1 MSQNRELSSRKIKRK
16 EEGTVPPA
24 PETAGAP
31 VPIFSMELPE
41 GVFTNSHR
49 NRSAQQKNNAEPVPS
64 ESSEK
69 QSEKPLKEEKQK
81 QKEKTE
87 EKKQEKKEE
96 NRNKEKEKE
105 KKEKKK
111 IQLPSF
117 SFAGKLKETAKKAT
131 EKKQKEDKAGT
142 EFPIGEEKLPAE
154 KQKAP
159 EKSGDTIL
167 SWLVSIILCNIP
179 AVDIIYFIV
188 CIAKPVKSR
197 KNWALASLIIAC
209 IRIAIIIGTVA
220 FILSRSEKDL
230 YNFFY
235 SLSGSL

>member
-1 MSQNRELSSRKIKRK
+1 
-16 EEGTVPPA
+16 
-24 PETAGAP
+24 
-31 VPIFSMELPE
+31 MELPE
-41 GVFTNSHR
+41 GVFTNSHK
-49 NRSAQQKNNAEPVPS
+49 NRSAQPKNNAEPVPS

-69 QSEKPLKEEKQK
+69 QSEKPLKEEKKKQN

-96 NRNKEKEKE
+96 NRNKEKEKKKE

-111 IQLPSF
+111 IQLPGF
-117 SFAGKLKETAKKAT
+117 SFAGKIKETAKKAT

-142 EFPIGEEKLPAE
+142 EFPIAEEKQE
-154 KQKAP
+154 EKAP

-188 CIAKPVKSR
+188 CAAKPVKSR

>member
-1 MSQNRELSSRKIKRK
+1 
-16 EEGTVPPA
+16 
-24 PETAGAP
+24 
-31 VPIFSMELPE
+31 MELPE
-41 GVFTNSHR
+41 GVFTNSHK
-49 NRSAQQKNNAEPVPS
+49 NRSAQPKNNAEPVPS

-69 QSEKPLKEEKQK
+69 QSEKPLKEEKKK
-81 QKEKTE
+81 QKEKTK

-105 KKEKKK
+105 KKKEKKEKKK

-117 SFAGKLKETAKKAT
+117 SFAGKIKETAKKAT
-131 EKKQKEDKAGT
+131 EKKQKEDKTGT
-142 EFPIGEEKLPAE
+142 EFPIGEEKLPEE

-159 EKSGDTIL
+159 EKSDDTIL
-167 SWLVSIILCNIP
+167 AWLVSIILCNIP

-188 CIAKPVKSR
+188 CAAKPVKSR

>member
-1 MSQNRELSSRKIKRK
+1 
-16 EEGTVPPA
+16 
-24 PETAGAP
+24 
-31 VPIFSMELPE
+31 MELPE

-49 NRSAQQKNNAEPVPS
+49 NRSAQPENNAEPVPS

-81 QKEKTE
+81 EKTE

-96 NRNKEKEKE
+96 NRNKEKEKKKE

-117 SFAGKLKETAKKAT
+117 SFAGKIKETAKKAT

-142 EFPIGEEKLPAE
+142 EFPIAEEKLPEE

-159 EKSGDTIL
+159 EKSDDTIL
-167 SWLVSIILCNIP
+167 AWLVSIILCNIP
-179 AVDIIYFIV
+179 VVDIIYFIV
-188 CIAKPVKSR
+188 CAAKPVKKR

>member
-1 MSQNRELSSRKIKRK
+1 MSRDRELSSRKTKRK

-41 GVFTNSHR
+41 GVFTNSHK
-49 NRSAQQKNNAEPVPS
+49 NRSAQPKNNAEPVPS

-69 QSEKPLKEEKQK
+69 QSEKPLKEEKKKQN

-117 SFAGKLKETAKKAT
+117 SFAGKIKETAKKAT

-142 EFPIGEEKLPAE
+142 EFPIAEE

-159 EKSGDTIL
+159 EKSDDTIL
-167 SWLVSIILCNIP
+167 AWLVSIILCNIP
-179 AVDIIYFIV
+179 VVDIIYFIV
-188 CIAKPVKSR
+188 CAAKPVKSR

>member
-1 MSQNRELSSRKIKRK
+1 
-16 EEGTVPPA
+16 
-24 PETAGAP
+24 
-31 VPIFSMELPE
+31 MELPE

-49 NRSAQQKNNAEPVPS
+49 NRSAQPKNNAEPMPS

-69 QSEKPLKEEKQK
+69 QSEKPLKEEKKKQN

-96 NRNKEKEKE
+96 NRNKEKEK
-105 KKEKKK
+105 KEKKK
-111 IQLPSF
+111 IQLPGF
-117 SFAGKLKETAKKAT
+117 SFAGKIKETAKKAT

-142 EFPIGEEKLPAE
+142 EFPIGEEKLPEE

-159 EKSGDTIL
+159 EKSDDTIL
-167 SWLVSIILCNIP
+167 AWLVSIILCNIP

-188 CIAKPVKSR
+188 CAAKPVKSR

>member
-1 MSQNRELSSRKIKRK
+1 M
-16 EEGTVPPA
+16 
-24 PETAGAP
+24 
-31 VPIFSMELPE
+31 
-41 GVFTNSHR
+41 
-49 NRSAQQKNNAEPVPS
+49 PS
-64 ESSEK
+64 ESGEK
-69 QSEKPLKEEKQK
+69 QSEKPLKEEKKKQN

-96 NRNKEKEKE
+96 NRNKGKEKE
-105 KKEKKK
+105 KK

-117 SFAGKLKETAKKAT
+117 SFAGKIKETAKKAT

-142 EFPIGEEKLPAE
+142 EFPIGEEE
-154 KQKAP
+154 QKQKAP
-159 EKSGDTIL
+159 EKSDDTIL
-167 SWLVSIILCNIP
+167 AWLVSIILCNIP
-179 AVDIIYFIV
+179 VVDIIYFIV
-188 CIAKPVKSR
+188 CAAKPVKSR

-209 IRIAIIIGTVA
+209 VRIAIIIGTVA

>member
-1 MSQNRELSSRKIKRK
+1 
-16 EEGTVPPA
+16 
-24 PETAGAP
+24 
-31 VPIFSMELPE
+31 MELPE
-41 GVFTNSHR
+41 GVFTNSHK
-49 NRSAQQKNNAEPVPS
+49 NRSAQPKNNAEPVPS

-69 QSEKPLKEEKQK
+69 QSEKPLKEEKKKQN

-96 NRNKEKEKE
+96 NRNKGKEKE
-105 KKEKKK
+105 KK

-117 SFAGKLKETAKKAT
+117 SFAGKLKEAAKKAT

-142 EFPIGEEKLPAE
+142 EFPIGEEKLPEE

-159 EKSGDTIL
+159 EKSDDTIL
-167 SWLVSIILCNIP
+167 AWLVSIILCNIP

-188 CIAKPVKSR
+188 CAAKPVKSR